1 MNFAGAGAFFRVR
14 RSPTPSPQH
23 TDRKSDPDYTVRL
36 WARVNSLVR
45 QGNCTKYVLASARDK
60 TTMTSQKK
68 IVVLPGDGIG
78 PEIMRAAV
86 NVLKECATEFGYEFH
101 FAEFPFG
108 GCAIDA
114 TGEPLP
120 AETLAACRAADAILL
135 GAVGGPQWDG
145 VPLGKRPETG
155 LLALRKALGLYI
167 NLRPIDLRAPL
178 YGLSPLRADRARDVH
193 IDFVRE
199 LAGDIYF
206 GKHSVAADPSG
217 ERATDE
223 AVYTTAEVE
232 RVARY
237 AFARAESRK
246 GRLASVDKSNVLTTS
261 QLWRRTVSRMAADH
275 PGVKVEHL
283 YVDNA
288 AMQLVLA
295 PAQFDVILTSNM
307 FGDILTDLGAALA
320 GSIGL
325 IPSMSIGTGPSLY
338 EPIHGSAPTLAGKDV
353 ANPVGMILSAAMM
366 LRESFGMKR
375 EAEWIESAVDR
386 LFASGVRTPDT
397 VEPGTTKVGCIEFV
411 ERLRRELLGTLER
424 HAQDA

>member
-1 MNFAGAGAFFRVR
+1 M
-14 RSPTPSPQH
+14 SPAH
-23 TDRKSDPDYTVRL
+23 
-36 WARVNSLVR
+36 
-45 QGNCTKYVLASARDK
+45 DK
-60 TTMTSQKK
+60 THEKTMTTQKKK
-68 IVVLPGDGIG
+68 IVTLPGDGIG

-86 NVLKECATEFGYEFH
+86 RILKECATEFGHQFE

-108 GCAIDA
+108 GSAIDG

-120 AETLAACRAADAILL
+120 SETLAACKASDAILL
-135 GAVGGPQWDG
+135 GAVGGPKWDA
-145 VPLGKRPETG
+145 VPLAKRPETG

-167 NLRPIDLRAPL
+167 NLRPIDLRVPL
-178 YGLSPLRADRARDVH
+178 YGLSPLRADRVRDVH

-206 GKHSVAADPSG
+206 GKHNVEPDSSG

-232 RVARY
+232 RVAKY

-246 GRLASVDKSNVLTTS
+246 GRLASVDKANVLTTS
-261 QLWRRTVSRMAADH
+261 QLWRRTVTRMAANH
-275 PGVKVEHL
+275 PKIKLEHL

-288 AMQLVLA
+288 AMQLVLQ

-325 IPSMSIGTGPSLY
+325 IPSMSSGPGPSLY

-353 ANPVGMILSAAMM
+353 ANPVGMILSAAML
-366 LRESFGMKR
+366 LRESFGLKS

-386 LFASGVRTPDT
+386 VFTRGIRTPDT
-397 VEPGTTKVGCIEFV
+397 VEPGTSKVGCLEFT
-411 ERLRRELLGTLER
+411 EQLCAEMASASRPQRADSG
-424 HAQDA
+424 A

>member
-1 MNFAGAGAFFRVR
+1 MSG
-14 RSPTPSPQH
+14 ST
-23 TDRKSDPDYTVRL
+23 
-36 WARVNSLVR
+36 
-45 QGNCTKYVLASARDK
+45 
-60 TTMTSQKK
+60 KK
-68 IVVLPGDGIG
+68 IVLLPGDGIG
-78 PEIMRAAV
+78 PEIMRVAV
-86 NVLKECATEFGYEFH
+86 RVLQECATEFGHAFD

-108 GCAIDA
+108 GSAIDA

-120 AETLAACRAADAILL
+120 AETLAACRTADAILL
-135 GAVGGPQWDG
+135 GAVGGPKWDA
-145 VPLGKRPETG
+145 VPLAKRPESG
-155 LLALRKALGLYI
+155 LLGLRKALGLYI
-167 NLRPIDLRAPL
+167 NLRPINLSPAL

-206 GKHSVAADPSG
+206 GKHDVQPDPSG

-232 RVARY
+232 RVAQY

-246 GRLASVDKSNVLTTS
+246 GKLASVDKANVLTTS
-261 QLWRRTVSRMAADH
+261 QLWRRTVTRMAADH
-275 PGVKVEHL
+275 PGVKLEHL

-325 IPSMSIGTGPSLY
+325 IPSMSCGPGPSLY

-366 LRESFGMKR
+366 LRESFGLNK

-386 LFASGVRTPDT
+386 VFASGIRTPDT
-397 VEPGTTKVGCIEFV
+397 VEPGTTKVGCVEFG
-411 ERLRRELLGTLER
+411 ERLSSEMVSTSHSSRPAKQG
-424 HAQDA
+424 A

>member
-1 MNFAGAGAFFRVR
+1 VR
-14 RSPTPSPQH
+14 H
-23 TDRKSDPDYTVRL
+23 GK
-36 WARVNSLVR
+36 
-45 QGNCTKYVLASARDK
+45 CTENDLASARDK
-60 TTMTSQKK
+60 TMTIQKK
-68 IVVLPGDGIG
+68 IVLLPGDGIG
-78 PEIMRAAV
+78 PEIMRATV
-86 NVLKECATEFGYEFH
+86 RVLKECATEFGHEFN

-120 AETLAACRAADAILL
+120 AETLAVCRAADAILL
-135 GAVGGPQWDG
+135 GAVGGPKWDA
-145 VPLGKRPETG
+145 VPLGKRPESG

-167 NLRPIDLRAPL
+167 NLRPIDLHSPL
-178 YGLSPLRADRARDVH
+178 YGLSPLRADRASNVH

-206 GKHSVAADPSG
+206 GKHSVEADPSG

-232 RVARY
+232 RVAKY

-246 GRLASVDKSNVLTTS
+246 GRLASVDKANVLTTS
-261 QLWRRTVSRMAADH
+261 QLWRRTVTRMAVDH
-275 PGVKVEHL
+275 PKVKLEHL

-295 PAQFDVILTSNM
+295 PAQFDVILTSNL

-325 IPSMSIGTGPSLY
+325 IPSMSSGPGPSLY

-366 LRESFGMKR
+366 LRESFGLKR
-375 EAEWIESAVDR
+375 EADWIESAVDR
-386 LFASGVRTPDT
+386 LFASGIRTPDT
-397 VEPGTTKVGCIEFV
+397 VEPGTTKVGCIEFG
-411 ERLRRELLGTLER
+411 ERLQAEMLSAVESQQRYRQGV
-424 HAQDA
+424 

>member
-1 MNFAGAGAFFRVR
+1 M
-14 RSPTPSPQH
+14 RS
-23 TDRKSDPDYTVRL
+23 TDEK
-36 WARVNSLVR
+36 
-45 QGNCTKYVLASARDK
+45 
-60 TTMTSQKK
+60 TMTIQKK
-68 IVVLPGDGIG
+68 LVLLPGDGIG

-86 NVLKECATEFGYEFH
+86 QVLKDCGAEFGHEFD

-114 TGEPLP
+114 VGEPLP
-120 AETLAACRAADAILL
+120 AETLAACKSADAILL
-135 GAVGGPQWDG
+135 GAVGGPKWDA
-145 VPLGKRPETG
+145 VPLAKRPETG
-155 LLALRKALGLYI
+155 LLALRKTLGLYI
-167 NLRPIDLRAPL
+167 NLRPIDLHASL
-178 YGLSPLRADRARDVH
+178 YGLSPLRADRAKDVH

-206 GKHSVAADPSG
+206 GKHHVEADPSG

-232 RVARY
+232 RVAKY

-246 GRLASVDKSNVLTTS
+246 GRLASVDKANVLTTS
-261 QLWRRTVSRMAADH
+261 QLWRRTVTRMAADH
-275 PGVKVEHL
+275 PNVNLEHL

-295 PAQFDVILTSNM
+295 PAQFDVVLTSNM

-325 IPSMSIGTGPSLY
+325 IPSMSCGPGPSVY

-366 LRESFGMKR
+366 LRESFSMKR

-386 LFASGVRTPDT
+386 LFAGGIRTPDT
-397 VEPGTTKVGCIEFV
+397 VEPGATKVGCIEFG
-411 ERLRRELLGTLER
+411 ERLQAEMSRASKPQTTG
-424 HAQDA
+424 A

>member
-1 MNFAGAGAFFRVR
+1 
-14 RSPTPSPQH
+14 
-23 TDRKSDPDYTVRL
+23 
-36 WARVNSLVR
+36 
-45 QGNCTKYVLASARDK
+45 LASNRDK
-60 TTMTSQKK
+60 TMAIQKK
-68 IVVLPGDGIG
+68 IVLLPGDGIG
-78 PEIMRAAV
+78 PEIMQAAV
-86 NVLKECATEFGYEFH
+86 RVLKACVTEFGHHFD

-135 GAVGGPQWDG
+135 GAVGGPKWDA
-145 VPLGKRPETG
+145 VPLVKRPESG
-155 LLALRKALGLYI
+155 LLALRKTLGLYI
-167 NLRPIDLRAPL
+167 NLRPIDLRLPL
-178 YGLSPLRADRARDVH
+178 FGLSPLRADRVRDVH

-206 GKHSVAADPSG
+206 GKHHVESDPSG

-246 GRLASVDKSNVLTTS
+246 GRLASVDKANVLATS
-261 QLWRRTVSRMAADH
+261 QLWRRTVTRLAADH
-275 PGVKVEHL
+275 PNVKLEHL

-325 IPSMSIGTGPSLY
+325 IPSMSCGPGPSLY

-366 LRESFGMKR
+366 MRESFGLKL

-386 LFASGVRTPDT
+386 VFASGIRTPDT
-397 VEPGTTKVGCIEFV
+397 VEPGTTKVGCTEFV
-411 ERLRRELLGTLER
+411 ERLQAEMISAVESTQR
-424 HAQDA
+424 HRQGV

>member
-1 MNFAGAGAFFRVR
+1 MAR
-14 RSPTPSPQH
+14 RKIWRRP
-23 TDRKSDPDYTVRL
+23 
-36 WARVNSLVR
+36 ANI
-45 QGNCTKYVLASARDK
+45 
-60 TTMTSQKK
+60 TMTIQKK
-68 IVVLPGDGIG
+68 IVLLPGDGIG

-86 NVLKECATEFGYEFH
+86 RVLKECAAEFGHEFE

-135 GAVGGPQWDG
+135 GAVGGPKWDA
-145 VPLGKRPETG
+145 VPLGKRPESG

-167 NLRPIDLRAPL
+167 NLRPIDLHAPL
-178 YGLSPLRADRARDVH
+178 IGLSPLRADRARDVH

-206 GKHSVAADPSG
+206 GKHHVEADPSG

-232 RVARY
+232 RAAKY

-246 GRLASVDKSNVLTTS
+246 GRLASVDKANVLTTS
-261 QLWRRTVSRMAADH
+261 QLWRRTVTRMGADH
-275 PGVKVEHL
+275 PGVKLEHL

-325 IPSMSIGTGPSLY
+325 IPSMSSGPGPSLY

-366 LRESFGMKR
+366 LRESFSMKR

-386 LFASGVRTPDT
+386 LFASGIRTPDT
-397 VEPGTTKVGCIEFV
+397 VEPGTTKVGCIEFG
-411 ERLRRELLGTLER
+411 ERLCTEMAGATSNRPQRVKSG
-424 HAQDA
+424 A

>member
-1 MNFAGAGAFFRVR
+1 M
-14 RSPTPSPQH
+14 
-23 TDRKSDPDYTVRL
+23 
-36 WARVNSLVR
+36 
-45 QGNCTKYVLASARDK
+45 
-60 TTMTSQKK
+60 TTQKRK
-68 IVVLPGDGIG
+68 IVLLPGDGIG
-78 PEIMRAAV
+78 PEIMRATV
-86 NVLKECATEFGYEFH
+86 RVLKDCAAEFGHAFD

-114 TGEPLP
+114 TGEPLH
-120 AETLAACRAADAILL
+120 AETLAACKAADAILL
-135 GAVGGPQWDG
+135 GAVGGPKWDA
-145 VPLGKRPETG
+145 VPLAKRPETG
-155 LLALRKALGLYI
+155 LLALRKTLGLYI
-167 NLRPIDLRAPL
+167 NLRPIDLHASL
-178 YGLSPLRADRARDVH
+178 YGLSPLKADRANEVH

-206 GKHSVAADPSG
+206 GKHHLEADPSG

-232 RVARY
+232 RVAKY

-246 GRLASVDKSNVLTTS
+246 GRLASVDKANVLTTS
-261 QLWRRTVSRMAADH
+261 QLWRRTVTRMSADH
-275 PGVKVEHL
+275 PNVKLEHL

-325 IPSMSIGTGPSLY
+325 IPSMSCGPGPSVY
-338 EPIHGSAPTLAGKDV
+338 EPIHGSAPTLAGKDL

-366 LRESFGMKR
+366 LRESFSMKS

-386 LFASGVRTPDT
+386 LFAGGIRTPDT
-397 VEPGTTKVGCIEFV
+397 VEPGATKVGCIEFG
-411 ERLRRELLGTLER
+411 ERLQAEMSRASRRQHTG
-424 HAQDA
+424 A